1 MKPGRNDPCPCG
13 SGKKHKK
20 CCGQGSDAASPQAAL
35 NAAANPS
42 RTLYPRAHT
51 LTPELIGQ
59 FVGLLNTGRSSEAE
73 RKARELLV
81 QHPNSGILWKAL
93 GVSLRNQGKDSLQA
107 CARAAALLPDD
118 FEVHSNLGTTLLDI
132 GRADEAVASFR
143 RSLAIKPDYAD
154 AHSNLGNALRI
165 LGRLEDSVK
174 SCRQAIEIKPDF
186 AGAHCNLGIAL
197 KELGQF
203 EDAVTSCRRAL
214 EISPNLAEA
223 HNNLGNSLRD
233 LGRSRLNEAVL
244 SYRNAI
250 ELKPRFAEAHNNLG
264 IVLRLQGR
272 MADAEASCR
281 LALEINP
288 MLGAAVASLGELQA
302 DAGQFS
308 AAEDLFRRAISIE
321 PRLHQAWAAIPRLRK
336 MTAEDG
342 VWQAEAERILA
353 QPLPPRHEIDLRFA
367 IGKYFD
373 DVGEFEKAFIAY
385 ERANEIMK
393 GRRAPF
399 DRQQMTRSVDT
410 IIDLYDREWIGRAQR
425 NSNAAA
431 RPVLIVG
438 MPRSGTTLVE
448 QILASHPSVYGAGEL
463 SFWHDAS
470 AAFESSVH
478 HGDPGTGIL
487 PLAEDYLRLLEGLSP
502 DSLRVLDKMPS
513 NFRHLGLIH
522 AALPNARII
531 HLQRNPIDTCLS
543 IYFQH
548 FELAHSYAND
558 LEDLAHYYGQYVRI
572 MQHWR
577 SALPGDAILDLSY
590 EALIEDQEASC
601 RELLDFVGLPWDPRC
616 IEFYRYGSAVTTTAS
631 KWQVRQ
637 KIGTSSVGRW
647 RNYERFIAPL
657 LALKLTCANC
667 DAAIDNTAKAS
678 GC

>member
-1 MKPGRNDPCPCG
+1 V
-13 SGKKHKK
+13 
-20 CCGQGSDAASPQAAL
+20 
-35 NAAANPS
+35 
-42 RTLYPRAHT
+42 
-51 LTPELIGQ
+51 TPELIGQ
-59 FVGLLNTGRSSEAE
+59 FVGMLNTGRHGELE
-73 RKARELLV
+73 CKARELLV
-81 QHPNSGILWKAL
+81 QYPNSGILWKAL

-107 CARAAALLPDD
+107 CERAASLLPDD
-118 FEVHSNLGTTLLDI
+118 FEVHSNLGTALLDL
-132 GRADEAVASFR
+132 GRVDEAVASFR

-165 LGRLEDSVK
+165 LGRLEDSVR
-174 SCRQAIEIKPDF
+174 SCRQAIEIEPDF
-186 AGAHCNLGIAL
+186 AVAHSNLGIAL

-203 EDAVTSCRRAL
+203 EDAVRSCRRAL

-223 HNNLGNSLRD
+223 YNNLGNSLRD
-233 LGRSRLNEAVL
+233 LGRGRLNEAVS
-244 SYRNAI
+244 SYRSAI
-250 ELKPRFAEAHNNLG
+250 EIKPRFAEAHNNLG

-272 MADAEASCR
+272 MAEAEASCR
-281 LALEINP
+281 RALEINP
-288 MLGAAVASLGELQA
+288 MFGAAVASLAELHA

-336 MTAEDG
+336 MTAEDW
-342 VWQAEAERILA
+342 VWLAEAERIVA

-385 ERANEIMK
+385 GRANEIMK
-393 GRRAPF
+393 ARRAPF
-399 DRQQMTRSVDT
+399 NRQKMTRSVDA
-410 IIDLYDREWIGRAQR
+410 IINFYDREWVDLARR

-478 HGDPGTGIL
+478 SGDPGTRIV
-487 PLAEDYLRLLEGLSP
+487 PTLAEDYLRLLEGLSP
-502 DSLRVLDKMPS
+502 DSLRVVDKMPS

-531 HLQRNPIDTCLS
+531 HLQRNSIDTCLS

-558 LEDLAHYYGQYVRI
+558 LDDLAHYYGQYVRI

-577 SALPGDAILDLSY
+577 STLPGDAILDLSY
-590 EALIEDQEASC
+590 EALIDDQEAVC
-601 RELLDFVGLPWDPRC
+601 RKLLEFVGLSWDPRC
-616 IEFYRYGSAVTTTAS
+616 IEFHRYGSAVTTTAS

-647 RNYERFIAPL
+647 RNYEKFIAPL
-657 LALKLTCANC
+657 LALAEKT
-667 DAAIDNTAKAS
+667 
-678 GC
+678 